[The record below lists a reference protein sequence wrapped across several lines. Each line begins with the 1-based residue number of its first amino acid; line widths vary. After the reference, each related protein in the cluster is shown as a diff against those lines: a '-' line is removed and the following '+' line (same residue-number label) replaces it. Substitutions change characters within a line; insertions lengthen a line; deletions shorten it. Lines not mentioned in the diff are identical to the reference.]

1 MIVGLDVLTGRAGMH
16 VCVLLGVCWKFEFL
30 LFPGPLLLFPG
41 DERRA
46 AEFSLLPGHVTAAVV
61 KN

>member
-1 MIVGLDVLTGRAGMH
+1 VIVGLDVLIARASMH
-16 VCVLLGVCWKFEFL
+16 VCVLLGVWNFEFL
-30 LFPGPLLLFPG
+30 LFSGPLLLFPG

-46 AEFSLLPGHVTAAVV
+46 AEFSLLPGHVPAAVV